1 MPPCGFT
8 PTEKKP
14 MKIAICDDAP
24 TFHGPQ
30 FGVPQSKYDALKKV
44 ADQLASALE
53 NADALNSN
61 AEYWGKQINGVGQTH
76 RDRTNYAL
84 HCFRGGKF

>member
-1 MPPCGFT
+1 MNTKTPSKPTPIVMPPCGFT

-30 FGVPQSKYDALKKV
+30 FGVPQSKYDAL
-44 ADQLASALE
+44 
-53 NADALNSN
+53 NSN